1 MQIVPVVP
9 FSLTNRA
16 GVAPPDVQRW
26 TAILLAIYGGT
37 LVAFSPVAG
46 WAADYMGARR
56 MPLLISLLALLAS
69 GMMLCFGRSV
79 TVFIVGRLLLGIS
92 GAVVWSVGMALVVD
106 SVPKEEVGKCLG
118 YVFMSIS
125 MVCLSAPLIGGVVYA
140 AAGYYAV
147 FYISFGLI
155 ALDILLRIALIEKKD
170 ARKWINEDEVAQPPP
185 QTEAILATGTDS
197 AKSPAE
203 STIIEAQ
210 QSESKEGNY
219 AAVFSLMKTP
229 RVITAFFGCCVQ
241 ATLFSTFDTVLPLH
255 VHDLFGWNSLGAGLI
270 FLAFL
275 IPSFASPVVGWANDK
290 LGPKWIACIG
300 FLLCFPALVLLRE
313 VTHDGI
319 RQIVLLCA
327 LLAIIGFGVNFIG
340 IPFAAEISYA
350 IEANEEKRPGRYGA
364 KGAYAQG
371 YALLNS
377 GFATGTLI
385 GPIWSGYVVTQ
396 SGWGTLGW
404 SLGLLCVVAII
415 PTVIWTG
422 GKFSFIRRQ
431 AETSIL
437 NGVSDIERNEPPR
450 DEIVIEKVSAFLL
463 LYYTG

>member
-1 MQIVPVVP
+1 
-9 FSLTNRA
+9 
-16 GVAPPDVQRW
+16 
-26 TAILLAIYGGT
+26 
-37 LVAFSPVAG
+37 
-46 WAADYMGARR
+46 MGARR
-56 MPLLISLLALLAS
+56 LPLLVSLLALLAA

-79 TVFIVGRLLLGIS
+79 SVFVVGRLLLGIS

-106 SVPKEEVGKCLG
+106 SVPKAEVGQCLG

-125 MVCLSAPLIGGVVYA
+125 MACLVAPLVGGAVYA

-155 ALDILLRIALIEKKD
+155 AVDILLRVALIEKKD
-170 ARKWINEDEVAQPPP
+170 ARKWIGEDEIEQPPL
-185 QTEAILATGTDS
+185 QIEG
-197 AKSPAE
+197 KSTTTVVSVQSPVE
-203 STIIEAQ
+203 SSIVEAQ
-210 QSESKEGNY
+210 HSESNESAY

-229 RVITAFFGCCVQ
+229 RVLTALFGCCVQ

-255 VHDLFGWNSLGAGLI
+255 VHALFGWGSLGAGLI
-270 FLAFL
+270 FFAFL

-300 FLLCFPALVLLRE
+300 FLLCLPALVLLRE

-319 RQIVLLCA
+319 GQIVLLCA
-327 LLAIIGFGVNFIG
+327 LLSIIGFGVNFIG

-385 GPIWSGYVVTQ
+385 GPIWSGYVVTE
-396 SGWGTLGW
+396 SGWSTLGW
-404 SLGLLCVVAII
+404 SLGLLCALATI
-415 PTVIWTG
+415 PTIIWTG
-422 GKFSFIRRQ
+422 GKLKKTGGR
-431 AETSIL
+431 AE
-437 NGVSDIERNEPPR
+437 P
-450 DEIVIEKVSAFLL
+450 
-463 LYYTG
+463 

>member
-1 MQIVPVVP
+1 M
-9 FSLTNRA
+9 
-16 GVAPPDVQRW
+16 
-26 TAILLAIYGGT
+26 LAIYGAA
-37 LVAFSPVAG
+37 LVVVSPIAG

-56 MPLLISLLALLAS
+56 MPLLVSLLALLAAS
-69 GMMLCFGRSV
+69 MMLCFGRSV
-79 TVFIVGRLLLGIS
+79 NVFIVGRLLLGIS

-106 SVPKEEVGKCLG
+106 SVPKAEVGQCLG

-125 MVCLSAPLIGGVVYA
+125 MACLVAPLVGGVVYA

-155 ALDILLRIALIEKKD
+155 AVDILLRVALIEKKD
-170 ARKWINEDEVAQPPP
+170 VRKWIGEDEIDQPPL
-185 QTEAILATGTDS
+185 QIEVI
-197 AKSPAE
+197 
-203 STIIEAQ
+203 STIAMASIRSPVKSSIVEAQ
-210 QSESKEGNY
+210 HSESNESAY

-229 RVITAFFGCCVQ
+229 RVLTALFGCCVQ

-255 VHDLFGWNSLGAGLI
+255 VHALFGWGSLGSGLI

-275 IPSFASPVVGWANDK
+275 IPSFASPVVGWASDK

-313 VTHDGI
+313 VTHDSI
-319 RQIVLLCA
+319 SQIVLLCA
-327 LLAIIGFGVNFIG
+327 LLTIIGFGVNFIG
-340 IPFAAEISYA
+340 IPLAAEISYA
-350 IEANEEKRPGRYGA
+350 IEANEEKRPGTYGA

-385 GPIWSGYVVTQ
+385 GPIWSGYVVTE

-404 SLGLLCVVAII
+404 NLGLLCALATI
-415 PTVIWTG
+415 PTMIWTG
-422 GKFSFIRRQ
+422 GKLKKTGDR
-431 AETSIL
+431 AE
-437 NGVSDIERNEPPR
+437 V
-450 DEIVIEKVSAFLL
+450 
-463 LYYTG
+463 